1 VAKILAE
8 GAHLGSERKC
18 SETLVAAKDSGMDY
32 GDVMSMA
39 GEKVGILVH
48 DLESADGMGPGQGQQ
63 EGDVEGFESRLWHK
77 SKSRA

>member
-1 VAKILAE
+1 
-8 GAHLGSERKC
+8 
-18 SETLVAAKDSGMDY
+18 MDY